1 MSKLPLI
8 ELTKTGSG
16 SSTRLRLAKLLKNDK
31 EIKHCMPFSIRRP
44 IFAHD
49 FLNPPR
55 EDRSCNIDIVI
66 TTPSSKLDLVKETPG
81 LQTRYM
87 LTIDDPSIIGLTSSE
102 QAMVDKA
109 VKDLI
114 LAFNLSLVRTCL
126 STVGAN
132 LYPAEV
138 ETKTPET
145 KVTIEETPR
154 GKNLKVVEA
163 IGFRDSVYITIGTR
177 EEISE
182 QRVIADLN
190 KIIKVNRFSPTPS
203 LERELNLS
211 KALNEYEIAM
221 STFDRLRIFKSLY
234 NTIEFC
240 ANWTGTDNRG
250 PVLDANVAA
259 ITAIPQSD
267 IEFWRDFYNR
277 TKHVDRTTLEAST
290 FVQGMEKL
298 PEISP
303 IIREAAKKLIADC
316 MNRI

>member
-1 MSKLPLI
+1 
-8 ELTKTGSG
+8 
-16 SSTRLRLAKLLKNDK
+16 
-31 EIKHCMPFSIRRP
+31 MPFSIRRP

-66 TTPSSKLDLVKETPG
+66 TTPSSKLDIVKETPG
-81 LQTRYM
+81 LQTRYT

-102 QAMVDKA
+102 RAMVDKA

-126 STVGAN
+126 STVGGD
-132 LYPAEV
+132 LYSAEV

-145 KVTIEETPR
+145 KVTIEETPK
-154 GKNLKVVEA
+154 GKSIKVVET
-163 IGFRDSVYITIGTR
+163 IVFRDTVYMTIGTK

-182 QRVIADLN
+182 QQVIANLN
-190 KIIKVNRFSPTPS
+190 KIIMVNRFSPRPS
-203 LERELNLS
+203 LVRESNLS

-221 STFDRLRIFKSLY
+221 STFDRLRIFKSLF

-240 ANWTGTDNRG
+240 TNWTGTDYRG
-250 PVLDANVAA
+250 QVLDANVAA
-259 ITAIPQSD
+259 ITTIPQSD
-267 IEFWRDFYNR
+267 IEFWRNFYNR
-277 TKHVDRTTLEAST
+277 TKHVDKTTLEAST

-298 PEISP
+298 PEILP
-303 IIREAAKKLIADC
+303 TIREAAKKLIVNC
-316 MNRI
+316 MNQI